1 MTAEEPRPDPV
12 PAAGPAEPD
21 PGTTSPATGTAASA
35 PGPAATDPGTPEAG
49 SGSSEVGSA
58 TGSRAAS
65 ASGSAQASSAA
76 GSAEAGR
83 SGSAQA
89 GSGSESAEGSETGSP
104 QAGSGS
110 RSGAP
115 LPDGYGVPGVAGGV
129 ADDDGEFGAPGPP
142 LSRRN
147 PFLIGLLGGLG
158 LLTAYGIFLGL
169 RNAASILVLI
179 FIALFLAI
187 GLNPAIVRLRSW
199 GFPRWLAVTV
209 MALTIVL
216 LLCGGVL
223 ALIPPLVTQTGQLID
238 NVPGFIQDLQRNK
251 AINDLIEQ
259 YDILNKVQS
268 AINAG
273 TVTNT
278 LGGVVGGA
286 KLLFGTIFNV
296 LTVLVLV
303 IYFMA
308 AFDRMKEGAYAL
320 VPASRRTR
328 VRLLTDEILT
338 KVGAYMVGAIAIAVL
353 AGISTWVL
361 AVIIGLAYPF
371 ALAVVVAVCDLIPQ
385 IGATLGAVIVSL
397 VGFADSLPNGL
408 ICLGFFIVYQQIE
421 NYLIYPNVM
430 RRSVKVSDVAAVTA
444 ALLGVGLFGVLG
456 ALIAI
461 PMVAAIQLIVR
472 EVVNP
477 SMERK

>member
-1 MTAEEPRPDPV
+1 VEVPVTADEPRPENAEAQA
-12 PAAGPAEPD
+12 PAADAQPEEP
-21 PGTTSPATGTAASA
+21 TA
-35 PGPAATDPGTPEAG
+35 D
-49 SGSSEVGSA
+49 SG
-58 TGSRAAS
+58 R
-65 ASGSAQASSAA
+65 
-76 GSAEAGR
+76 
-83 SGSAQA
+83 
-89 GSGSESAEGSETGSP
+89 
-104 QAGSGS
+104 
-110 RSGAP
+110 
-115 LPDGYGVPGVAGGV
+115 
-129 ADDDGEFGAPGPP
+129 FGAPGPP

-187 GLNPAIVRLRSW
+187 GLNPAVSRLRRW
-199 GFPRWLAVTV
+199 GLPRGLAVAV
-209 MALTIVL
+209 VALTVVL
-216 LLCGGVL
+216 LLCGGIV

-238 NVPGFIQDLQRNK
+238 NVPGFIESLQRNETV
-251 AINDLIEQ
+251 NDLVQ
-259 YDILNKVQS
+259 KYHILSRVQN

-273 TVTNT
+273 TVTNA

-296 LTVLVLV
+296 VTVLVLT

-308 AFDRMKEGAYAL
+308 AFDRIKEAAYAL
-320 VPASRRTR
+320 VPSSRRPR

-338 KVGAYMVGAIAIAVL
+338 KVGAYMVGALAIAVL
-353 AGISTWVL
+353 AGLCTWAFALIV
-361 AVIIGLAYPF
+361 GLSYPF

-385 IGATLGAVIVSL
+385 IGATIGAVIVSL
-397 VGFADSLPNGL
+397 IGLAESLTTGI
-408 ICLGFFIVYQQIE
+408 ICIVFFVIYQQVE

-430 RRSVKVSDVAAVTA
+430 KRSVKVSDVAAVTA
-444 ALLGVGLFGVLG
+444 ALLGVGLFGVIG

-461 PMVAAIQLIVR
+461 PMVAGIQLIVR

-477 SMERK
+477 SMEQR

>member
-1 MTAEEPRPDPV
+1 MWRCTVTAEEPRPQVPPDDADTPV
-12 PAAGPAEPD
+12 ETEEDAARGLPEPARVSGQF
-21 PGTTSPATGTAASA
+21 GQ
-35 PGPAATDPGTPEAG
+35 PGPA
-49 SGSSEVGSA
+49 
-58 TGSRAAS
+58 
-65 ASGSAQASSAA
+65 
-76 GSAEAGR
+76 
-83 SGSAQA
+83 
-89 GSGSESAEGSETGSP
+89 
-104 QAGSGS
+104 
-110 RSGAP
+110 
-115 LPDGYGVPGVAGGV
+115 LN
-129 ADDDGEFGAPGPP
+129 
-142 LSRRN
+142 RRN
-147 PFLIGLLGGLG
+147 PFLVGLTGGLG
-158 LLTAYGIFLGL
+158 VIVAYGIFLGV

-187 GLNPAIVRLRSW
+187 GLNPAITRMQRW

-209 MALTIVL
+209 MALTVVT
-216 LLCGGVL
+216 LLCGGVV
-223 ALIPPLVTQTGQLID
+223 ALIPPLVTQTGQLIE
-238 NVPGFIQDLQRNK
+238 NVPGFIQSLQRNE
-251 AINDLIEQ
+251 AVSDLVER

-273 TVTNT
+273 TVTNA

-296 LTVLVLV
+296 LTVIVLT

-308 AFDRMKEGAYAL
+308 SFERIKKAGYAL
-320 VPASRRTR
+320 VPASRRNR

-338 KVGAYMVGAIAIAVL
+338 KVGAYMVGALAIAVL
-353 AGISTWVL
+353 AGLCTWVF
-361 AVIIGLAYPF
+361 AVVVGLAYPF

-397 VGFADSLPNGL
+397 IGLADSLTTGI
-408 ICLGFFIVYQQIE
+408 ICVVFFIVYQQIE

-444 ALLGVGLFGVLG
+444 ALLGVGLFGVMG
-456 ALIAI
+456 ALVAI
-461 PMVAAIQLIVR
+461 PMVAAVQLIVR